1 VKRILLDHCVPKPLR
16 RHLAGEDVK
25 TCHEQGWGA
34 LTNGELLAV
43 AEEAGFEIFVTA
55 DKNLRYQQNL
65 ANRRLAIIELPTN
78 RLSLLPSLVP
88 ALREALSTA
97 TPGSYVAIPMP

>member
-16 RHLAGEDVK
+16 LHLAGEDVK
-25 TCHEQGWGA
+25 TCHGQGWDA
-34 LTNGELLAV
+34 LTNGEPLAV